1 MNAVDTAG
9 LGMTSDA
16 TPRTGDPWLTG
27 PQMAKHL
34 QISLRHLIRLRESGL
49 PHVKL
54 GTAIRYNVAE
64 VEQYLSDRR
73 NLPAHELRSG
83 QHASPT
89 ARGGRNPSHRLSRQ
103 GAECSTSRE
112 LVADTSAA
120 APAETTP
127 NP

>member
-1 MNAVDTAG
+1 MNAVDTAR

-73 NLPAHELRSG
+73 HPPAHKLRNG
-83 QHASPT
+83 QDAPPT
-89 ARGGRNPSHRLSRQ
+89 AGRNPSHRFSRQ
-103 GAECSTSRE
+103 EAQCRASRE

-120 APAETTP
+120 AAAETTP

>member
-54 GTAIRYNVAE
+54 GTAIRYKAAE
-64 VEQYLSDRR
+64 VEQYLRDHRR
-73 NLPAHELRSG
+73 LPSYGLRHEEGVPGAVQGAGESINHDSEEAAHE
-83 QHASPT
+83 
-89 ARGGRNPSHRLSRQ
+89 
-103 GAECSTSRE
+103 
-112 LVADTSAA
+112 
-120 APAETTP
+120 
-127 NP
+127 